1 MEPLLELRDIH
12 YAYHST
18 GGETQALSNIS
29 FSVNDGE
36 FIAIVGPS
44 GCGNPMVQPWKHFS
58 GSRRYF
64 SFFRYHWLPQTK
76 IWAFSPSQ
84 TTLSSIIL
92 RYSLFSMTDK
102 VLNIF

>member
-44 GCGNPMVQPWKHFS
+44 GCGNPMVQPWKHFPAAADIFPFS
-58 GSRRYF
+58 AITGCRKQKYGRSLHPRRLY
-64 SFFRYHWLPQTK
+64 P
-76 IWAFSPSQ
+76 
-84 TTLSSIIL
+84 
-92 RYSLFSMTDK
+92 
-102 VLNIF
+102 V